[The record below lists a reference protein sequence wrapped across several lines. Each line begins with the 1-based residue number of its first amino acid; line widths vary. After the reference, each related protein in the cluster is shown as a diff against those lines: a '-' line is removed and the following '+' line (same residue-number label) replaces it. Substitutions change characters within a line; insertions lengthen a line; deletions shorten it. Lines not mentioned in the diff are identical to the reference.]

1 MSTPQQHVPKG
12 PRRSGKKHNKP
23 QPAQNGPANAPRNA
37 VSENES
43 AVKHVQPT
51 ASTDASKP
59 RSKSHAHNKP
69 PVSGNASDTPVPAKS
84 QGTPYK
90 NLYAGPAWHNS
101 PAASSLPIP
110 EFYSKS
116 VPAKQPPPIIENSI
130 DQELITAPDAATP
143 TKRESTPLDW
153 MFDAERKRRDG
164 VRSDSLA
171 AQGAQSVP
179 SRSPAARSPAPDS
192 IFPLELDGAT
202 GPGEQAVTSTSSF
215 NDRINSVKRSTS
227 NSACTM
233 DDTERKAKTD
243 ALKQMLFASPQKSPQ
258 PLDPNNPFNARAPQ
272 PRPYT
277 AQPLSNPN
285 RPSHLRYQAAS
296 ETEAAELS
304 SDSGITPPR
313 TSTARRQANATVP
326 TQVPPGGP
334 VFSPPPQTQF
344 PQYQIP
350 NQPFPSPGA
359 FPMGQPNSG
368 RPPAM
373 HPANSHGPN
382 QQQPYQPPG
391 YFSPPPPNSMHGQG
405 PPQQH
410 RHSVAAYPTGN
421 PGGPPAKTKPTA
433 AQMENELRSVLN
445 LGNLN
450 IASRG

>member
-1 MSTPQQHVPKG
+1 MSTPQQQVPKG

-23 QPAQNGPANAPRNA
+23 QPAQNGQASAPRNA

-51 ASTDASKP
+51 ASTEASKP
-59 RSKSHAHNKP
+59 RSKSHAQNKP
-69 PVSGNASDTPVPAKS
+69 SVSGNTSDNPVPNKS
-84 QGTPYK
+84 QATPYK

-110 EFYSKS
+110 DFYSKS
-116 VPAKQPPPIIENSI
+116 VPAKQPPPIIEDAT

-164 VRSDSLA
+164 VRSDSPA
-171 AQGAQSVP
+171 GAQSVP
-179 SRSPAARSPAPDS
+179 SRSPAARSPAPES
-192 IFPLELDGAT
+192 MFPLELDGAT
-202 GPGEQAVTSTSSF
+202 NLGEQAVTSTSSF

-227 NSACTM
+227 NSARTM
-233 DDTERKAKTD
+233 DDSERKAKSD

-258 PLDPNNPFNARAPQ
+258 TLDPNNPFNARAPQ

-304 SDSGITPPR
+304 SDSGVTPPR
-313 TSTARRQANATVP
+313 TSTARRQQNATY
-326 TQVPPGGP
+326 TSQAPPGGP
-334 VFSPPPQTQF
+334 VFSPPPPNNF

-359 FPMGQPNSG
+359 FPRGQPNSG
-368 RPPAM
+368 P
-373 HPANSHGPN
+373 
-382 QQQPYQPPG
+382 PPG
-391 YFSPPPPNSMHGQG
+391 MYSQHIHVTHQGPAHPSPGVFSPPPQTATHAQG

-410 RHSVAAYPTGN
+410 RHSVAAYPTGS

-450 IASRG
+450 ITSRG